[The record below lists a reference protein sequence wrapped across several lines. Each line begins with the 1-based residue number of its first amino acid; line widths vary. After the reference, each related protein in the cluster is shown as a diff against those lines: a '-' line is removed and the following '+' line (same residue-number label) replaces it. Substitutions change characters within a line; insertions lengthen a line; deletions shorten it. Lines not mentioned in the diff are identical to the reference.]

1 MIEAKNIKDALK
13 FPFEQDDWVRKA
25 AIGSILTLGSLLIIP
40 APLLIGYLLRV
51 FRTNSMP
58 EFDNYLDMYKEG
70 LKAFL
75 VIALYM
81 IPGFAI
87 MAAFDG
93 VLLLVGG
100 LVFLVLYYALE
111 SGLYQLANNGL
122 RQAFSLKVL
131 RDAFSLNYLLGVII
145 SAVVSTVVFI
155 IWGFSTLLLI
165 PVLLFPTVKF
175 YQGVF
180 RFRIMKEAIEAD

>member
-1 MIEAKNIKDALK
+1 MIEAKNIIEALK
-13 FPFEQDDWVRKA
+13 FPFEQENWLFTA
-25 AIGSILTLGSLLIIP
+25 AIGSVLALASLLVIP
-40 APLLIGYLLRV
+40 APLLTGYLLRV
-51 FRTNSMP
+51 FRSDSMP
-58 EFDNYLDMYKEG
+58 KFNNYMDMYLEG

-93 VLLLVGG
+93 ALLLVGG
-100 LVFLVLYYALE
+100 LVFLLLYYALE
-111 SGLYQLANNGL
+111 SALYHLANNGL

-131 RDAFSLNYLLGVII
+131 KDAFSLNYLLGVII
-145 SAVVSTVVFI
+145 SAVVATMVFI
-155 IWGFSTLLLI
+155 VWSFSTLLLI
-165 PVLLFPTVKF
+165 PVLLFPTVNF

-180 RFRIMKEAIEAD
+180 RFRIMKEVIEAN

>member
-1 MIEAKNIKDALK
+1 MIESKNIKEALK
-13 FPFEQDDWVRKA
+13 FPLEQDDWVRKA

-40 APLLIGYLLRV
+40 APLLIGYLMRV
-51 FRTNSMP
+51 FRSDSMP
-58 EFDNYLDMYKEG
+58 EFDNYLDIYKEG
-70 LKAFL
+70 LEAFL

-111 SGLYQLANNGL
+111 SGLYHLANNGL

-145 SAVVSTVVFI
+145 SAVVSTMVFI

-165 PVLLFPTVKF
+165 PVLLFPTVNF

>member
-1 MIEAKNIKDALK
+1 MIEAENIREALK
-13 FPFEQDDWVRKA
+13 FPFEQDDWLKKA
-25 AIGSILTLGSLLIIP
+25 AIGSVLALASLLVIP
-40 APLLIGYLLRV
+40 APILLGYLMRV
-51 FRTNSMP
+51 FRSDSMP
-58 EFDNYLDMYKEG
+58 EFSNYLDMYIEG

-87 MAAFDG
+87 MAAFEG
-93 VLLLVGG
+93 ALIIVGG
-100 LVFLVLYYALE
+100 LVFLTLYYALE
-111 SGLYQLANNGL
+111 SGLYHLANNGL

-145 SAVVSTVVFI
+145 SAVVAISVFI
-155 IWGFSTLLLI
+155 AWGFSTLLII
-165 PVLLFPTVKF
+165 PVLLYPTVNF